1 MTTQEYVDYVSQ
13 FNRLSIEDLLT
24 IIKMK
29 MCISKKT
36 AESFVF
42 CGSRYIIEA
51 PESKTPEKQIA
62 ITIKG
67 KKIII

>member
-29 MCISKKT
+29 MRLSKKT
-36 AESFVF
+36 TESFVF
-42 CGSRYIIEA
+42 AGSRYIIEA
-51 PESKTPEKQIA
+51 PEKQNI

-67 KKIII
+67 KKTII

>member
-29 MCISKKT
+29 MCLSKKT
-36 AESFVF
+36 TESFVF
-42 CGSRYIIEA
+42 AGSLYIIEA
-51 PESKTPEKQIA
+51 PESKTPEK
-62 ITIKG
+62 
-67 KKIII
+67 